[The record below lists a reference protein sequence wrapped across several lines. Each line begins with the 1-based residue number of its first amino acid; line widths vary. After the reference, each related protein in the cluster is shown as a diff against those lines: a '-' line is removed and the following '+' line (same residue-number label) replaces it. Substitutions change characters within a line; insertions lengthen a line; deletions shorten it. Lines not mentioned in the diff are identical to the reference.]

1 MSRVSSRDRRV
12 PTPYGAAR
20 VVTYPAERPWAS
32 ALLSHGASGGVD
44 APDLQLAARV
54 LPPQGVEVLLVEQ
67 PWRVAGRRSASPPPR
82 LDEAFTAIVEQ
93 VAPRFPYLVGG
104 RSAGARVGCRT
115 GRHLGAVGVLAL
127 SFPLHPPGRPER
139 SRLGELLG
147 AGLPV
152 LVVQGT
158 RDAFGSAAD
167 VRSAVGSDAPEL
179 TVVDIDGGDHGF
191 AVLGRDGGRA
201 ARDARLGAALDQAV
215 GWLRTHLP
223 DLDGNT

>member
-1 MSRVSSRDRRV
+1 MSLRDRRV
-12 PTPYGAAR
+12 PTPQGDAR
-20 VVTYPAERPWAS
+20 VLTYPAERPWAS
-32 ALLSHGASGGVD
+32 CLLSHGASGGVD
-44 APDLQLAARV
+44 APDLQLAAGL
-54 LPPQGVEVLLVEQ
+54 LPEHGVDVLLVEQ

-82 LDEAFTAIVEQ
+82 LDEAFTAVVEQ
-93 VAPRFPYLVGG
+93 VAPALPYVVGG

-115 GRHLGAVGVLAL
+115 GRSVGAVGILAL

-147 AGLPV
+147 ARLPV

-167 VRSAVGSDAPEL
+167 VRSAVGSEPPEL

-191 AVLGRDGGRA
+191 SVLARDGGRE
-201 ARDARLGAALDQAV
+201 ARDDRLGAALDQVV
-215 GWLRTHLP
+215 GWVRTHASV
-223 DLDGNT
+223 

>member
-1 MSRVSSRDRRV
+1 MSSRDQRV
-12 PTPYGAAR
+12 PTPQGDAR

-32 ALLSHGASGGVD
+32 CLLSHGASGGVD
-44 APDLQLAARV
+44 APDLQLAARL
-54 LPPQGVEVLLVEQ
+54 LPANGVEVLLVEQ

-93 VAPRFPYLVGG
+93 VAPRFPYVVGG

-115 GRHLGAVGVLAL
+115 GRLLGAVGVLAL

-158 RDAFGSAAD
+158 RDAFGSAED
-167 VRSAVGSDAPEL
+167 VRSAVGSNAPEL
-179 TVVDIDGGDHGF
+179 TVVAIDGGDHGF
-191 AVLGRDGGRA
+191 AVPARDGGRA
-201 ARDARLGAALDQAV
+201 ARDARLAAALDQAV
-215 GWLRTHLP
+215 GWLRTHVP
-223 DLDGNT
+223 EAFGNT

>member
-1 MSRVSSRDRRV
+1 
-12 PTPYGAAR
+12 

-32 ALLSHGASGGVD
+32 CLLSHGASGGVD
-44 APDLQLAARV
+44 APDLQLAARL
-54 LPPQGVEVLLVEQ
+54 LPANGVEVLLVEQ

-93 VAPRFPYLVGG
+93 VAPRFPYVVGG

-115 GRHLGAVGVLAL
+115 GRLLGAVGVLAL

-158 RDAFGSAAD
+158 RDAFGSAED
-167 VRSAVGSDAPEL
+167 VRSAVGSNAP
-179 TVVDIDGGDHGF
+179 
-191 AVLGRDGGRA
+191 GRRQAGRRAGPGGRLA
-201 ARDARLGAALDQAV
+201 AYPRPRSVREHLSGRRGCTVGAADRV
-215 GWLRTHLP
+215 RLREARVSAGASTLAGDDRH
-223 DLDGNT
+223 TC